1 MLKINGLYKTFISKL
16 WKPKTPE
23 IINILTRT
31 SGRPKG
37 FEKCHESILKQ
48 TCQNYK
54 HIVSYDDV
62 IDLDYLNKYDL
73 KIVSVKK
80 NDSLPDSI
88 LIDKYE
94 PYNLYCNDLLK
105 EVDDGWIIYLDDD
118 DMLIDGGVLKYLHKK
133 IEKNN
138 KDTLFIWQTRFPDGS
153 LLPPSKTFDDKE
165 IKEQY
170 IDTAC
175 FMFHSKY
182 KDKAKWDSFLAADF
196 RFIRDLAEVIPNQKW
211 IKKVFTQKNN
221 FGDGGQRN
229 DVNM

>member
-1 MLKINGLYKTFISKL
+1 MVKIKGLYKTFISKL

-37 FEKCHESILKQ
+37 FQKCHTSILKQ
-48 TCQNYK
+48 SCQNYK

-80 NDSLPDSI
+80 NNSLPDSI
-88 LIDKYE
+88 LIDRHE
-94 PYNLYCNDLLK
+94 PYNLYCNELLC
-105 EVDDGWIIYLDDD
+105 EVEEGWIMFLDDD
-118 DMLIDGGVLKYLHKK
+118 DMLAHKRVLMMLYDQIKK
-133 IEKNN
+133 HND
-138 KDTLFIWQTRFPDGS
+138 DTLFIWQTKFPNGS
-153 LLPPSKTFDDKE
+153 LLPPNKTFNQKE
-165 IKEQY
+165 IKEQF

-182 KDKAKWDSFLAADF
+182 KDKAKWDPFWAADF
-196 RFIRDLAEVIPNQKW
+196 RFIKDLAEVIPNQKW
-211 IKKVFTQKNN
+211 IKKVLTQKNN
-221 FGDGGQRN
+221 FGDGGKRN
-229 DVNM
+229 DVNL